1 MLTQNP
7 AIWQDPQLVSTLKTY
22 FFNIYYNILFR
33 LSLVF

>member
-7 AIWQDPQLVSTLKTY
+7 AIDHNPQLVSILETY
-22 FFNIYYNILFR
+22 FFNIYYKIFLR